1 LLPNTYFL
9 QQADS
14 ERPRSSSRHGS
25 SSKRPVLSSSRPN
38 SSGEPS
44 ESRSSRLLLS
54 SSRLSTTQR
63 TQPGLESKSS
73 SFNNRA
79 SGARGGRDDTLRS
92 FELLSLGTG
101 KRK

>member
-44 ESRSSRLLLS
+44 ESRSRLLLS